1 MMTWVLILTSYT
13 MNFQITQIEHISDFT
28 NQKSCEVAGKAW
40 QQSVSEH
47 NGLEFRINYICVKK

>member
-1 MMTWVLILTSYT
+1 

-40 QQSVSEH
+40 QQAVSEN
-47 NGLEFRINYICVKK
+47 NGLEFRTNYVCVKQ